1 MVSPLSTPSGVAPM
15 LQSDMADEAV
25 IRKQNLV
32 RYCREHKPPLAA
44 TDLAELL
51 GSRVSLW
58 ADLLA
63 GRKPSFGEKLARRIE
78 EGLGLPR
85 GYLDQVHDGEAP
97 ASRGPDL
104 TPDERRLLL
113 AFRTVLREDR
123 TNTLAAIERRAREVA
138 ELREQVRE
146 EAASAAP
153 ASPSRKR
160 AGAGG

>member
-1 MVSPLSTPSGVAPM
+1 M
-15 LQSDMADEAV
+15 LQSGMADEAV
-25 IRKQNLV
+25 IRKRNLA

-58 ADLLA
+58 SDLLA

-97 ASRGPDL
+97 VTRAPDL
-104 TPDERRLLL
+104 TPDERRMLL

-123 TNTLAAIERRAREVA
+123 ANTLAALERRSREVA

-146 EAASAAP
+146 ESAIAAP
-153 ASPSRKR
+153 AGTSRKR
-160 AGAGG
+160 RVAGE